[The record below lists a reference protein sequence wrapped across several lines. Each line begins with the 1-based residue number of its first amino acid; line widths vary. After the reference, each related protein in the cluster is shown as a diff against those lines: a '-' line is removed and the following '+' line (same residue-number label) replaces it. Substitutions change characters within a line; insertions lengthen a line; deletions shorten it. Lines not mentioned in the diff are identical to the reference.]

1 MMSKEKAKMLKKHL
15 SGISLYP
22 EKKELHKKHIS
33 NKHLCLGAAIL
44 AAAFVFTMP
53 DIHAKAAE
61 RTEDGLV
68 LVEGGTFTMGSP
80 RTERLR
86 GKDETSHEV
95 TVNDFY
101 AAPYEV
107 TQKEYKAVMGK
118 NPSRHK
124 GSDKP
129 VENVTWYDA
138 VNFCNKLSKKNH
150 LKPVYKVKGRTVTW
164 NRNANGYRLLTFF
177 TQVPRSTAMKRII
190 MVIIRI

>member
-1 MMSKEKAKMLKKHL
+1 MNLFETDPKFMGKEKVKIL
-15 SGISLYP
+15 
-22 EKKELHKKHIS
+22 EK
-33 NKHLCLGAAIL
+33 CLGAAIL

-80 RTERLR
+80 RMERLR

-107 TQKEYKAVMGK
+107 TQKGGHGK
-118 NPSRHK
+118 K
-124 GSDKP
+124 
-129 VENVTWYDA
+129 
-138 VNFCNKLSKKNH
+138 SKQ
-150 LKPVYKVKGRTVTW
+150 
-164 NRNANGYRLLTFF
+164 A
-177 TQVPRSTAMKRII
+177 
-190 MVIIRI
+190 